1 MSDDLDFDADEL
13 AMLRQLFR
21 AEAHDALEAVTTRVL
36 AGGSARPAPEVLT
49 ELMRVTHT
57 LKGAAG
63 TVGLGVMV
71 ELSHRLE
78 SALAVLAREPS
89 PWTAQTPDLIVE
101 VTDGMRA
108 YLDQLA
114 VDPATAEPIATRVR
128 EQIEKIATGRT
139 TREIARVRLDS
150 EPRGVPVLD
159 GPSAGDSLSMP
170 TITEAGEPEPVLELG
185 TDAIASPEPKTYLRV
200 EPERVDALMS
210 SAGEL
215 LFDRT
220 RIERRVQL
228 LRTLARDLAR
238 TRQTLRDA
246 LDAGG
251 STRVLGEAEGELA
264 SQAALLS
271 QTTAA
276 LLDEIEAL
284 RRTIGELQRGLTR
297 IRMDTARNLM
307 SHAARTLRALRRAT
321 GVRVELRTLGEDTE
335 FDKAVAEQLVDPITQ
350 LLRNAVAHGIESPE
364 ERLARGKPDAATI
377 AIRARQDG
385 HLLVLDVSDDGR
397 GVDTAAL
404 RERLIATGRWT
415 AARAQI
421 ATDADVLDALGTG
434 VSIRGDA
441 DELAGRG
448 IGLDLVRQTIARLG
462 GEVKVSSA
470 PGRGTTFSLRLP
482 LSTSLAQAML
492 FKVGGQVYAIPA
504 VHVVDTTLV
513 EPGADTATL
522 KLEPV
527 PVLRLETLLG
537 HGATNDRR
545 PGVVVS
551 FAGKH
556 LVCTVD
562 KLVGPRE
569 IIIKP
574 LGPLLAPL
582 TLYAAATISGSGK
595 VQLILDPA
603 QLVRRVYPDAP
614 GDVAESSSGPMVLAG
629 RALVVDD
636 SRAIREAMTTMLG
649 REGWIVDVAEDGARA
664 LQMTR
669 QLRYDLVV
677 TDLEMPE
684 LGGFDLIA
692 RLRKDDRFKTTPI
705 VIITSRANPEHRRR
719 ARDLGVR
726 ALVAKPITRRKLLEA
741 LAARG

>member
-1 MSDDLDFDADEL
+1 MSDLDFDPDEL

-21 AEAHDALEAVTTRVL
+21 SEAHEALEQVTTRVL
-36 AGGSARPAPEVLT
+36 AAGLSKPSDEALT
-49 ELMRVTHT
+49 EMMRVTHT

-63 TVGLGVMV
+63 TVGLNAIVD
-71 ELSHRLE
+71 LSHRLE
-78 SALAVLAREPS
+78 SAFAALGRETT
-89 PWTAQTPDLIVE
+89 PWTPATADQIVE
-101 VTDGMRA
+101 ITDGMRG
-108 YLDQLA
+108 YLDR
-114 VDPATAEPIATRVR
+114 VDEPDADAIADRIR
-128 EQIEKIATGRT
+128 DQIDQV
-139 TREIARVRLDS
+139 ARPYRRPESLPPPFV
-150 EPRGVPVLD
+150 EPPPD
-159 GPSAGDSLSMP
+159 
-170 TITEAGEPEPVLELG
+170 PVLEPAP
-185 TDAIASPEPKTYLRV
+185 DNVPAPEPKAWLRV
-200 EPERVDALMS
+200 EPERIDDLMS

-228 LRTLARDLAR
+228 LRTLSRDLAR
-238 TRQTLRDA
+238 TRQTLHDA
-246 LDAGG
+246 LGDSGVPSRA
-251 STRVLGEAEGELA
+251 SLVTTEGELA
-264 SQAALLS
+264 GQAALLS

-297 IRMDTARNLM
+297 IRMESARSLM
-307 SHAARTLRALRRAT
+307 MHAARTLRGLRRAT

-350 LLRNAVAHGIESPE
+350 LLRNAVAHGVEPPE
-364 ERLARGKPDAATI
+364 ERAALGKPVTATI
-377 AIRARQDG
+377 TIRARQDG
-385 HLLVLDVSDDGR
+385 NMLVLELSDDGR
-397 GVDTAAL
+397 GIDTATV
-404 RERLIATGRWT
+404 RERLVARGAWS
-415 AARAQI
+415 AARAQLANDTEI
-421 ATDADVLDALGTG
+421 LDALLGSG
-434 VSIRGDA
+434 VSVRGDA

-448 IGLDLVRQTIARLG
+448 IGMGLVRQTVAKLG
-462 GEVKVSSA
+462 GEVKVSST

-482 LSTSLAQAML
+482 LSTALAQAML
-492 FKVGGQVYAIPA
+492 FKVGGQVYAIPN

-513 EPGADTATL
+513 DAGASTTTVRHEQL
-522 KLEPV
+522 
-527 PVLRLETLLG
+527 PVLRLEHLLG
-537 HGATNDRR
+537 HGVGPDRR
-545 PGVVVS
+545 PGIVVS
-551 FAGKH
+551 FAGKS

-562 KLVGPRE
+562 KVVGPRE

-582 TLYAAATISGSGK
+582 TLYAGATISGTGQI
-595 VQLILDPA
+595 QLSLDPA
-603 QLVRRVYPDAP
+603 QLVRRVHPDAP
-614 GDVAESSSGPMVLAG
+614 TASLADTGSAPMVLAG

-636 SRAIREAMTTMLG
+636 SRAIREAMTSMLG

-692 RLRKDDRFKTTPI
+692 RLRKDERFKTTPI

-741 LAARG
+741 LATR